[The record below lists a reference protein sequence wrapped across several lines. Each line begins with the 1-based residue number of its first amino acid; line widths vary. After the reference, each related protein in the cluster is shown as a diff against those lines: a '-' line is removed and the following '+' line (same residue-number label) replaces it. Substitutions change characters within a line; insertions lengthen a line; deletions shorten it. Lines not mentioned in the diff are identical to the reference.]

1 MHKFFL
7 AVVAFALLAGP
18 HSSSAC
24 LNDSLT
30 DQSELY
36 ITRLYRELTRTAD
49 HSNGPSDAIIT
60 GVGVLLLVGGTA
72 RMMRPPK
79 RKRRA
84 PSRIQSSPQ
93 ARAHSTGQ
101 RSATR
106 SAGQPGLGSGNTR
119 SS

>member
-1 MHKFFL
+1 MHKLFL
-7 AVVAFALLAGP
+7 AMVAFALLAGP
-18 HSSSAC
+18 QSSSAC
-24 LNDSLT
+24 LNDSVT
-30 DQSELY
+30 NQSELY
-36 ITRLYRELTRTAD
+36 VIRLYHELTLAGQ
-49 HSNGPSDAIIT
+49 HSSGPSDAVIT
-60 GVGVLLLVGGTA
+60 AVGMLLLVGGTV

-93 ARAHSTGQ
+93 ARTHSAGQ